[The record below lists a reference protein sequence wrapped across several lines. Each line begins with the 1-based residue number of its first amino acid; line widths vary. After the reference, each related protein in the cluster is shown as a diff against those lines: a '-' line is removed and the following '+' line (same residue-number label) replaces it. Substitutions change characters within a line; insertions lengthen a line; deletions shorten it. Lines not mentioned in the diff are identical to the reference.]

1 MNMIHSSTQSDQRH
15 ERLIQSLLFY
25 ITQYKTLYSCPRF
38 PCVSHEHH
46 MIHSSTQSDQRHE
59 RLIQSLLFYITQYK
73 TLYSCPRFPCVSH
86 EHDPQQHTVRSETRA
101 ADSITSR
108 KSFDTRL
115 LTYKE
120 RVHFHCFTSFFSF
133 MLLFSAAIS
142 QSTNIF
148 RVSFELCWWEG
159 HRSKL
164 NVFLSV
170 QWLIIIILLSSAIT
184 SSVTSLTHCCCSFHL
199 NIDSWRG
206 LNRLWK

>member
-1 MNMIHSSTQSDQRH
+1 MIHSSTQSDQRH

-25 ITQYKTLYSCPRF
+25 ITQYKTLYSCPRS

-59 RLIQSLLFYITQYK
+59 QLIQSRVESHLILV
-73 TLYSCPRFPCVSH
+73 YS
-86 EHDPQQHTVRSETRA
+86 HT
-101 ADSITSR
+101 
-108 KSFDTRL
+108 K
-115 LTYKE
+115 KE
-120 RVHFHCFTSFFSF
+120 FIFTSFFSF

-148 RVSFELCWWEG
+148 RVSFELFWWEG

-170 QWLIIIILLSSAIT
+170 QWLIIIIILLFLSSAI
-184 SSVTSLTHCCCSFHL
+184 SEFSNV
-199 NIDSWRG
+199 IDS
-206 LNRLWK
+206 LLL